1 MLDTSGCR
9 VYTGKVVSYE
19 DMKTFHRQTKI
30 SFENLVKLE
39 RCGLYEKALAELKDV
54 WRDTNEPPDTA
65 TFAPLEAAEI
75 ILRCGS
81 LIGFH
86 GHNKQIHDAQ
96 EKSKNLLTEARQRFL
111 DFNNIEKIAECEN
124 YLALAYWRTGEF
136 NESATFVAEA
146 LSHPLSN
153 ACGTRLYS
161 HLIKKIISN
170 VTGEYATTV
179 TDAET
184 LENDFRRFGDDFL
197 NGSFCVNVGIALGS
211 LGRTAEALKKF
222 ELARYYHQKS
232 RHQIYLGTV
241 ENNLAQL
248 YKAEKR
254 FAEAHEAADNATRIF
269 KRVKDRT
276 REGFSLDT
284 KAQVYF
290 AEGKYA
296 EALKVIE
303 KAIEILIKSE
313 NSAYLSETY
322 LTKAKILLYSDGFIT
337 AVLALCEA
345 VKIAEVNIGE
355 AASRNLIAEFE
366 AVLSE
371 KNKPAENS
379 PSDRRSQEKLE
390 LIMPPLLAHYD
401 DIQVV
406 RINNEHPENVG
417 LPKNSLA
424 VVAQVE
430 IKRGD
435 LAAVNEIATDTVVC
449 GFYDAEFGIVCLE
462 AKSGEPY
469 LFDENEITV
478 LGKIVGVCRSGGT
491 ADGKTV
497 VEPLEF

>member
-1 MLDTSGCR
+1 
-9 VYTGKVVSYE
+9 
-19 DMKTFHRQTKI
+19 MKTFHPQTKI

-39 RCGLYEKALAELKDV
+39 RCGLYEQALAELKDV

-65 TFAPLEAAEI
+65 NCTPLEAAEI

-86 GHNKQIHDAQ
+86 GHNKQIPDAQ

-111 DFNNIEKIAECEN
+111 DFNNVEKIAECEN

-136 NESATFVAEA
+136 NESETFVAEA
-146 LSHPLSN
+146 LLHPLSN
-153 ACGTRLYS
+153 SCRTRLYS

-170 VTGEYATTV
+170 VTGEYAATV
-179 TDAET
+179 ADAEE
-184 LENDFRRFGDDFL
+184 LENDFRRFGDAFL
-197 NGSFCVNVGIALGS
+197 NGSFCTNVGIALKN
-211 LGRTAEALKKF
+211 LGRTVEALKKF

-248 YKAEKR
+248 YKAGKQ
-254 FAEAHEAADNATRIF
+254 FSQAHEAANAATKIF

-296 EALKVIE
+296 EALKAIE
-303 KAIEILIKSE
+303 KAIEILKKSE

-322 LTKAKILLYSDGFIT
+322 LTKAKILLYSDGFT
-337 AVLALCEA
+337 AAALVLFEA
-345 VKIAEVNIGE
+345 VKIVEVNIGE
-355 AASRNLIAEFE
+355 AAARNLITEFE
-366 AVLSE
+366 ETLSE
-371 KNKPAENS
+371 KNKPVENAPNEDS
-379 PSDRRSQEKLE
+379 GKEKLE
-390 LIMPPLLAHYD
+390 LIMPPSLAHYD
-401 DIQVV
+401 EIQAVH
-406 RINNEHPENVG
+406 INNEYLENVG
-417 LPKNSLA
+417 LPKNSFA
-424 VVAQVE
+424 VVAQIE

-435 LAAVNEIATDTVVC
+435 LAAVNELATDTVVC

-462 AKSGEPY
+462 AKSGEPH

-478 LGKIVGVCRSGGT
+478 LGKIVGVCCSDKT
-491 ADGKTV
+491 TDGKIV